1 MAETEKEFEKK
12 KAALMKFLMK
22 NVIDYTCREISFYIT
37 RTTFGAEIRSASLR
51 SKVYIT

>member
-1 MAETEKEFEKK
+1 MAETEKEFKK
-12 KAALMKFLMK
+12 EAALIKFLMK
-22 NVIDYTCREISFYIT
+22 NVIDYNRREMSFYIT

>member
-12 KAALMKFLMK
+12 KAPLIKFLMK
-22 NVIDYTCREISFYIT
+22 NVIDYTCREMSFYST
-37 RTTFGAEIRSASLR
+37 RTTFGADIRSVSLR